1 MKRTL
6 VMAAIVTALAVVT
19 APATAQEKRPETMT
33 MSVTITNLSKQIIS
47 PPVLVS
53 HTWKVAIFVPGQ
65 EASSELAEL
74 AEDGGPGALADM
86 LAAHDEVFDVTV
98 ADDLLFPGMSKTYQ
112 LDMRGKFNHVSA
124 VGMLVS
130 TNDAFFG
137 LNSFQVDPSRVVQRT
152 TAPAWDAGT
161 EFNNEDCDFIPGP
174 PCGNPFMRDTEGAEG
189 FVHVHSGIHG
199 TGDLSPAEWDWQ
211 NPVVEIAVIKN

>member
-6 VMAAIVTALAVVT
+6 ILAAVVFILAAGT
-19 APATAQEKRPETMT
+19 APATAQEKTPETVT
-33 MSVTITNLSKQIIS
+33 LSVTITNMSKQIIS
-47 PPVLVS
+47 PPVLAS

-65 EASSELAEL
+65 PASDELAAL
-74 AEDGGPGALADM
+74 AEDGGPGDLADL
-86 LAAHDEVFDVTV
+86 LADHAEVFDVTV
-98 ADDLLFPGMSKTYQ
+98 ADGPLFPGMSKTYE
-112 LDMRGKFNHVSA
+112 LEMRGKFNHISA

-137 LNSFQVDPSRVVQRT
+137 LSSFQVDPYLAVQRT
-152 TAPAWDAGT
+152 TAPAWDAGS

-174 PCGNPFMRDTEGAEG
+174 PCGNPFMRATEGAEG

-199 TGDLSPAEWDWQ
+199 TGDLSPGEWAWH
-211 NPVVEIAVIKN
+211 NPVVQIAVIKN

>member
-1 MKRTL
+1 L
-6 VMAAIVTALAVVT
+6 VAVLVVLAAGTV
-19 APATAQEKRPETMT
+19 PATAQEKRPETMT

-53 HTWKVAIFVPGQ
+53 HTWKVAIFVPGK
-65 EASSELAEL
+65 EASSELTAL
-74 AEDGGPGALADM
+74 AEDGVTSDLADM

-98 ADDLLFPGMSKTYQ
+98 ADGMLFPGMSKTYELQ
-112 LDMRGKFNHVSA
+112 MRGKYNHISA

-137 LNSFQVDPSRVVQRT
+137 LDSFQIDPSRVVHQT
-152 TAPAWDAGT
+152 TAPVWDAGT
-161 EFNNEDCDFIPGP
+161 EANNEDCDFIPGP
-174 PCGNPFMRDTEGAEG
+174 PCHNPFMRATEGAEG

-211 NPVVEIAVIKN
+211 NPGVQITVIKN